1 MSGKPPRGLD
11 QPVTNSWNEVVEHQ
25 LIFKQISNFL
35 VLQLAGTEGKPEVV
49 LDMICLQI
57 YPFLH
62 MR

>member
-11 QPVTNSWNEVVEHQ
+11 QPVTNSWNEVIEHQ

-49 LDMICLQI
+49 
-57 YPFLH
+57 
-62 MR
+62 